1 MYKYTGGHH
10 IIVWFFLISP
20 LLQTGNGASGRWRRR
35 GFDNEKKMSVL
46 LSSRTSARPGD
57 EYFPFLNGFII
68 ISYNNNNNKNVN
80 RDKNKEMSHFY
91 RFYLNAFCDA
101 IPAPRIVQSIIYND
115 GIHSIYVCVCVHFG
129 RFYNIKIAILIHTL
143 IYVYV
148 CVCVCVCNTIIIK
161 IYIY

>member
-1 MYKYTGGHH
+1 MARRVVGG
-10 IIVWFFLISP
+10 
-20 LLQTGNGASGRWRRR
+20 GAGSIMK
-35 GFDNEKKMSVL
+35 KKMSVL

-80 RDKNKEMSHFY
+80 RYKNKEMSHFY

-101 IPAPRIVQSIIYND
+101 VPAPRIVQSIIYND
-115 GIHSIYVCVCVHFG
+115 GIHIYIYIYMCVRFG
-129 RFYNIKIAILIHTL
+129 RFYNIIMIAILIHTL

-148 CVCVCVCNTIIIK
+148 CVCVCVIIL
-161 IYIY
+161 